1 VAIKLKNGKGFK
13 CMFCSFQAVDV
24 MDVEVHQRT
33 HNFVLLPILES
44 ELSQILQYFFTKDDK
59 LIPQGLYERIKLYNN
74 NMHKRVAKSK
84 QEDLD

>member
-1 VAIKLKNGKGFK
+1 MAIKLKSGKGYR

-33 HNFVLLPILES
+33 HDFVLLPILGE
-44 ELSQILQYFFTKDDK
+44 ELNRLMQFIFTKDET
-59 LIPQGLYERIKLYNN
+59 LIPKELYERIKLYNN
-74 NMHKRVAKSK
+74 NLHKRTVQTK